1 MRILITGSN
10 GFIGKNLYQYLLE
23 IPHIEIFTFTRNEEP
38 SKLLSIIEKVDFVFH
53 LAGVNRPKVPDD
65 FIATNVHFTKSLIEL
80 IKIETSTKKRK
91 IGFVFASST
100 QAELQN
106 PYGESKKK
114 AEDIL
119 IDHQFNDIF
128 FFIYRLPNVFGKWA
142 LPNYNSV
149 VATFCHNIANNL
161 DIKVDNP
168 DAQINLLYIEDL
180 ILSFGRLLDEFQSNN
195 ATPNYSFID
204 LHDSIFTIKLA
215 ELASLITS
223 FKNSRISLESE
234 RVGKGLIRALY
245 STYISYLPVDTFK
258 YKVPKYIDNR
268 GIFVEFLKTPD
279 CGQFS
284 YFTANPGVTRGG
296 HYHHSKTEKFLV
308 VKGQALFRF
317 RNIITKE
324 FFELS
329 TTSDFPE
336 IVETVPGWAH
346 DITNVGTDEMIVM
359 LWANENFN
367 KERPDTF
374 KFEVINKE
382 VL

>member
-23 IPHIEIFTFTRNEEP
+23 IPNIEIFTFTRNEEP

-53 LAGVNRPKVPDD
+53 LAGVNRPKDPDD

-80 IKIETSTKKRK
+80 IKIETSTKKRR
-91 IGFVFASST
+91 IGFVFTSSM

-119 IDHQFNDIF
+119 IGNQFNDIF
-128 FFIYRLPNVFGKWA
+128 YFIYRLPNVFGKWS

-161 DIKVDNP
+161 DIKVYNP
-168 DAQINLLYIEDL
+168 DTQINLLYIEDL

-204 LHDSIFTIKLA
+204 LHDSTFTIKLA

-234 RVGKGLIRALY
+234 R
-245 STYISYLPVDTFK
+245 
-258 YKVPKYIDNR
+258 
-268 GIFVEFLKTPD
+268 
-279 CGQFS
+279 
-284 YFTANPGVTRGG
+284 
-296 HYHHSKTEKFLV
+296 
-308 VKGQALFRF
+308 ALFELYILLISVICQSIHLGTRYL
-317 RNIITKE
+317 NMLII
-324 FFELS
+324 
-329 TTSDFPE
+329 
-336 IVETVPGWAH
+336 
-346 DITNVGTDEMIVM
+346 
-359 LWANENFN
+359 
-367 KERPDTF
+367 
-374 KFEVINKE
+374 EVF
-382 VL
+382 L